1 MFTVHPSVRPRRLF
15 PNLHHCFVIH
25 HITLTIN
32 EIFLIHLFSL
42 EREAT
47 EVETCQVCQ
56 TQFMYQPLARR
67 GNSLYKQFKQ
77 LSESDGS
84 YADTL
89 AHCNRTCDTTAIELG
104 RVPCGQNQKYL
115 KGELW

>member
-1 MFTVHPSVRPRRLF
+1 MLTEYLLSYEIVFTLRHFIRFRPLS

-25 HITLTIN
+25 DITLTIN

-56 TQFMYQPLARR
+56 TQFMYQPFWPAKGIRCT
-67 GNSLYKQFKQ
+67 NS
-77 LSESDGS
+77 
-84 YADTL
+84 
-89 AHCNRTCDTTAIELG
+89 
-104 RVPCGQNQKYL
+104 
-115 KGELW
+115 